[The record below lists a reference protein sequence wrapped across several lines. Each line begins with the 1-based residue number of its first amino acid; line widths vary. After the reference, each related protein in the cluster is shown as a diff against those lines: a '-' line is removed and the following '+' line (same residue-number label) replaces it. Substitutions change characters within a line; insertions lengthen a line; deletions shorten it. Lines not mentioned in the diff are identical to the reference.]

1 MSGLISYL
9 RTDAEI
15 KSLLGLGF
23 EKVIEKL
30 KNGKLKVRLQVF
42 MKFFL
47 IEKKDDKKYLKK
59 LNQRLLEWQA
69 SRDYEE
75 HPSAVLVYHH
85 TGARALHGFRYQ
97 LIEYQKKDREI
108 YKSERA
114 NFSKTDRIK
123 WLKTIASTHYNEL
136 KQAGLSD
143 SQINLMKDKGRAP
156 LGYQVHHRIP
166 LDDGGTNDF
175 NNLILIKDNVEHRSI
190 HGFYN
195 PGELQIKLMTE
206 GEKAHI
212 ALPVPPENAI
222 VYPNL
227 ESGYYSDP
235 IPNSTLVELYDVDR
249 NSN

>member
-9 RTDAEI
+9 RTAAEI

-47 IEKKDDKKYLKK
+47 MEKKDDKKYLKK
-59 LNQRLLEWQA
+59 LNHRLLEWQA
-69 SRDYEE
+69 SRDHEQ

-175 NNLILIKDNVEHRSI
+175 NNLILIKDNVEHR
-190 HGFYN
+190 
-195 PGELQIKLMTE
+195 
-206 GEKAHI
+206 
-212 ALPVPPENAI
+212 
-222 VYPNL
+222 
-227 ESGYYSDP
+227 
-235 IPNSTLVELYDVDR
+235 
-249 NSN
+249 

>member
-1 MSGLISYL
+1 MSAFISYL
-9 RTDAEI
+9 RTAAEI

-30 KNGKLKVRLQVF
+30 KSEKLKVRLQVF
-42 MKFFL
+42 MKFFFM
-47 IEKKDDKKYLKK
+47 EKKNDKEYLKK
-59 LNQRLLEWQA
+59 LNQRLIEWQDN
-69 SRDYEE
+69 RDHEQ
-75 HPSAVLVYHH
+75 HQSAVLVYHH

-97 LIEYQKKDREI
+97 LIEYSKKDREI

-114 NFSKTDRIK
+114 NFSKTARIQ
-123 WLKTIASTHYNEL
+123 WLKTIANTHFNEL
-136 KQAGLSD
+136 KQAGLTD
-143 SQINLMKDKGRAP
+143 SQINLMKDKGQAP

-175 NNLILIKDNVEHRSI
+175 NNLILIKDNVEHRAI

-195 PGELQIKLMTE
+195 PGELEIKLMTE
-206 GEKAHI
+206 GETAQI
-212 ALPVPPENAI
+212 ALPVPPVSAI
-222 VYPNL
+222 VYPNP
-227 ESGYYSDP
+227 ESGYYSDR